1 MKIQLRY
8 LLLAI
13 VPVTIAA
20 HYLAPD
26 RYTLVFALALA
37 SMIPLARLLSDSTEE
52 LAGHC
57 GSTIGALLNVTFG
70 NAGELVIGFFAMRQ
84 GLQDVVKASIT
95 GSILVNL
102 LLSLGASMV
111 AGGMRHKTL
120 TFNPFAARSR
130 STMLAL
136 AAISLVFPA
145 AYRWLAGPRALEHE
159 ADLSLEFSVILL
171 ITYAL
176 GLLFSLHTHRQLLAP
191 ENAPEED
198 HPKWSVRTSL
208 LLLAASA
215 ALIGWTGEILVGSL
229 EATAHR
235 FGLSDLFVGLV
246 IVAIAGNAAE
256 ATSAVRAAMRNR
268 MDLSVGIAIGSSIQV
283 ALFVAPA
290 LGVASHWLAPRP
302 VDLVFTPIELLAL
315 VVAIGMTMQIAGD
328 GESNWLEGAQLI
340 VVYLLLAVTVYTMG

>member
-1 MKIQLRY
+1 MNLKLRY
-8 LLLAI
+8 LLLAF
-13 VPVTIAA
+13 VPATVAL
-20 HYLAPD
+20 HYLAPE
-26 RYTLVFALALA
+26 RHTLVFALACA
-37 SMIPLARLLSDSTEE
+37 SMIPLARLLSDATEQ
-52 LAGHC
+52 LAHHC
-57 GSTIGALLNVTFG
+57 GTTAGALLNVTFG
-70 NAGELVIGFFAMRQ
+70 NAGELVVGYFAMRH
-84 GLQDVVKASIT
+84 GLQEVVKASIT

-102 LLSLGASMV
+102 LLSLGVSMV
-111 AGGMRHKTL
+111 AGGVRHKTL

-145 AYRWLAGPRALEHE
+145 AYRLLAKPVAGREQ
-159 ADLSLEFSVILL
+159 DLSLEFSVVLL
-171 ITYAL
+171 VTYAL
-176 GLLFSLHTHRQLLAP
+176 GLLFALHTHRQLLSPEAP
-191 ENAPEED
+191 KEEERAT
-198 HPKWSVRTSL
+198 WSTRVAAVA
-208 LLLAASA
+208 LAATA
-215 ALIGWTGEILVGSL
+215 GMIGWVGEILVGSL
-229 EATAHR
+229 EATARR

-246 IVAIAGNAAE
+246 VVAIAGNAAE

-290 LGVASHWLAPRP
+290 LVVASHWVGPRP

-340 VVYLLLAVTVYTMG
+340 VVYLLLAITVYAMA